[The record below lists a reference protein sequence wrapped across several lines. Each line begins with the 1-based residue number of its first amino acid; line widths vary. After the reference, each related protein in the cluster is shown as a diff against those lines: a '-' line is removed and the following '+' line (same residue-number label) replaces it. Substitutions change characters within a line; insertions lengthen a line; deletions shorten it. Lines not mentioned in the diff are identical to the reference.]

1 MHGWMS
7 KINLL
12 SCLKLTVKF
21 ISTIL
26 LTLNLGAWTVS
37 GVRLYQTQTPT
48 IPNHE
53 WADHLPL
60 YFQWKVIWH
69 NPPVYAYNIN
79 GVPLNIL
86 SHRGQNDTSTKQAE
100 GCFCPNGTMLYDSGV
115 DVCVKTCGE
124 FYCFPWMHVC
134 FLFVSFLFM
143 QHRFDC
149 MQCSYDV

>member
-1 MHGWMS
+1 MHRWMS

-37 GVRLYQTQTPT
+37 VSVVWLYQTD
-48 IPNHE
+48 IANLNHKC
-53 WADHLPL
+53 ADHLPL
-60 YFQWKVIWH
+60 YFQWKVILH
-69 NPPVYAYNIN
+69 NPPICACDIN
-79 GVPLNIL
+79 GLSLNIL
-86 SHRGQNDTSTKQAE
+86 SYRGQNETSTKQVE

-124 FYCFPWMHVC
+124 FYCFTWMHDC
-134 FLFVSFLFM
+134 FLFVSL
-143 QHRFDC
+143 HVYNKDLHC
-149 MQCSYDV
+149 M